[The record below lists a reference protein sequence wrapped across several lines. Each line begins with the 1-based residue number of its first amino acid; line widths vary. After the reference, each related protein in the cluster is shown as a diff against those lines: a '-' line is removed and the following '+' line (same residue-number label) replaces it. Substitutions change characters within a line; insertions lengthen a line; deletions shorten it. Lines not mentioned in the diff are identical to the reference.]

1 MLPELS
7 SLSRAAPNATSQSPN
22 LIDGFGRHIDY
33 LRLSVTD
40 RCDLR
45 CVYCMPE
52 KMKFLPKKDILEL
65 EELLTI
71 AKVFIELGIKK
82 IRLTGGEPLVR
93 KNILWLIEKLGKEL
107 VPTDNDSY
115 LSTEKKIGLRELT
128 LTTNATQ
135 LAGLAEQIFSM
146 GVRRINVSLD
156 SLRADVFTR
165 ITRGGHLQQVM
176 DGIKLAKKIGLAVKI
191 NMVVMKNIN
200 DQEVHDMIKW
210 CGDNGYDLTFIEI
223 MPMGDIGEETT
234 TRKLGKENDEEN
246 WSVRSEQYMP
256 LSLVRADIMTRWQL
270 SKSEQKTGGPAN
282 YYLCHDTGQKIGFIT
297 PLTNHFCSS
306 CNRVRLTTSGKLFLC
321 LGKDDM
327 VDIRADLRKG
337 GVAQVKSAIINAM
350 ARKPLSHDF
359 VISRHGHQPS
369 QRRAMVETGG

>member
-156 SLRADVFTR
+156 SLRPDVFTR
-165 ITRGGHLQQVM
+165 ITRGGHLQQVI
-176 DGIKLAKKIGLAVKI
+176 DGIQLAKKIGLAVKI

-337 GVAQVKSAIINAM
+337 GVAQVKNAIINAM

-359 VISRHGHQPS
+359 VISRGGHQPS